1 MIAGRHSLLTFVMFV
16 AASTAAA
23 ESRDASVLALPGL
36 ILDEAPL
43 PRDAAGRAVEP
54 AIAGVRR
61 TGALDAAAAARLTEL
76 EAARATAA
84 RAAPGAA
91 FSPLPPLS
99 GDAAAP
105 PRVDS
110 GDPDPDRLL
119 DPPPAPAP

>member
-1 MIAGRHSLLTFVMFV
+1 MIARHFLPIVFIL
-16 AASTAAA
+16 AATSAAA
-23 ESRDASVLALPGL
+23 AAAREAGVLALPGL
-36 ILDEAPL
+36 IVDEARL
-43 PRDAAGRAVEP
+43 PRDAAGRAAEP

-61 TGALDAAAAARLTEL
+61 TGGLDGAARARLGEL
-76 EAARATAA
+76 EAARAAAA

-105 PRVDS
+105 ARVDS

-119 DPPPAPAP
+119 NPPPAPAP